1 MSYKLLLP
9 TSVPKAHEFF
19 CGDALLQLSSI
30 PTISLRNVR
39 ETTLDPVSAPDRAST
54 SQDAAWAQ
62 RRTFAIISH
71 PDAGKTTLTEKMLLF
86 GGAIRMAGHVKARGE
101 HRRTQSDWMEL
112 ERERGISVTSSVM
125 TFEHEGIMFN
135 LLDTPGHEDFSEDTY
150 RTLTAAD
157 SAIMVIDAAKG
168 IERQTR
174 KLFEVCR
181 LRDIPIITFINK
193 IDRESRHPFELLDEI
208 ESTLALDASPVV
220 LPVGSGADFHG
231 CMDLRDFRFLTTAE
245 SGGGV
250 IQCSSPRDAVLEQH
264 VPDPVL
270 RQFRE
275 DAALASEAYRP
286 LDVDAYRSG
295 HLTPVLFGSALKNFS
310 VEDLL
315 ETLARIA
322 PPPRP
327 QPTDRRPV
335 APDEVQVTGLVFKVQ
350 ANMDPKHRDRVAFVR
365 LCSGR
370 FRRGMKLHQVRS
382 GKPIAV
388 QNPIFFF
395 AQERALAEEAVAGDI
410 IGIPNHGTLRVGDS
424 LTEGEALR
432 FTGIPNFAPEIL
444 RRVRLDDPMR
454 TKQLRRALEDLA
466 EEGVSQILRPMLGAN
481 WIVGVVGQLQLDVLA
496 ARLVAEYKVSAG
508 FEGAPFES
516 ARWITGGKAMVKR
529 FVERHRAAVALDR
542 DDAPVFLARNSWDL
556 ERTTHDW
563 PDLQFLAVKERA

>member
-1 MSYKLLLP
+1 LDSVG
-9 TSVPKAHEFF
+9 TS
-19 CGDALLQLSSI
+19 D
-30 PTISLRNVR
+30 
-39 ETTLDPVSAPDRAST
+39 SAPTA
-54 SQDAAWAQ
+54 QVAAWAQ

-101 HRRTQSDWMEL
+101 RRRTQSDWMEL
-112 ERERGISVTSSVM
+112 ERKRGISVTSSVM
-125 TFEHEGIMFN
+125 TFEHEGIIYN

-168 IERQTR
+168 IEKQTR

-181 LRDIPIITFINK
+181 LRDIPIITFVNK

-208 ESTLALDASPVV
+208 ESILALDASPVI

-231 CMDLRDFRFLTTAE
+231 CMDLRDSRFLTTTEA
-245 SGGGV
+245 GGGV
-250 IQCSSPRDAVLEQH
+250 IQCSGPYDAVLEQH
-264 VPDPVL
+264 VPDSVL
-270 RQFRE
+270 QRFRE
-275 DAALASEAYRP
+275 DAALASEAYSP
-286 LDVDAYRSG
+286 FDVDSYRSG

-315 ETLARIA
+315 ETLARVA

-327 QPTDRRPV
+327 QPTDHRPV
-335 APDEVQVTGLVFKVQ
+335 VPDEVQVTGLVFKVQ

-370 FRRGMKLHQVRS
+370 FLRGMKLHQVRS

-410 IGIPNHGTLRVGDS
+410 IGIPNHGTLRVGDT
-424 LTEGEALR
+424 LAEGEHLH

-444 RRVRLDDPMR
+444 KRVRLDDPMR

-466 EEGVSQILRPMLGAN
+466 EEGVSQILRPVIGAN

-496 ARLVAEYKVSAG
+496 ARLATEYKVSAG

-516 ARWITGGKAMVKR
+516 ARWIIGGKLMVKR
-529 FVERHRAAVALDR
+529 FVESHRAALALDR

-556 ERTTHDW
+556 ERTTREW
-563 PDLQFLAVKERA
+563 PDLEFLAVKERD